1 MRTTGRGRT
10 GVVAVA
16 GQGATPGLSSAPLLD
31 VESAAARLGTPTRFV
46 RRLVSERRV
55 RFYKVGRY
63 VRFDPDDLDAWVEAN
78 CVEPRRG

>member
-1 MRTTGRGRT
+1 MRTTGRGRV
-10 GVVAVA
+10 GLVVD
-16 GQGATPGLSSAPLLD
+16 GGRGATPGLSSAPLLD
-31 VESAAARLGTPTRFV
+31 VEGAAARLGTPTRFV